1 MPAHHDGARP
11 NSASS
16 EFPPK
21 TRWSSAMPDTKAHKL
36 RDAPEPIG
44 APRLLNAAAWLETL
58 AALESEFKTALS
70 QTAASEQMPE
80 RHRGS

>member
-1 MPAHHDGARP
+1 MTDARP

-21 TRWSSAMPDTKAHKL
+21 TRWSSAMPDTKAYKL

-58 AALESEFKTALS
+58 AALETEFRTALS
-70 QTAASEQMPE
+70 QNASNEQSLDRRRE
-80 RHRGS
+80 S

>member
-1 MPAHHDGARP
+1 MPAHDDGARP

-16 EFPPK
+16 EFSPK
-21 TRWSSAMPDTKAHKL
+21 TRWSSAMPDTKAYKL

-58 AALESEFKTALS
+58 AALETEFRTALS
-70 QTAASEQMPE
+70 QNASNEQSLDRRRE
-80 RHRGS
+80 S

>member
-16 EFPPK
+16 EFSK
-21 TRWSSAMPDTKAHKL
+21 TRWSSAMPDTKAYKL

-44 APRLLNAAAWLETL
+44 APRVLNAAAWLETL

-70 QTAASEQMPE
+70 QNRSNERMPE
-80 RHRGS
+80 RQRGS

>member
-16 EFPPK
+16 EFSK
-21 TRWSSAMPDTKAHKL
+21 TRWSSAMPDTKAYKL

-58 AALESEFKTALS
+58 AALETEFKTALS
-70 QTAASEQMPE
+70 QNTSSEQMPE

>member
-1 MPAHHDGARP
+1 MTDARP

-21 TRWSSAMPDTKAHKL
+21 TRWSSAMPDTKAYKL

-58 AALESEFKTALS
+58 AALETEFKTALNQS
-70 QTAASEQMPE
+70 APASEQSLD
-80 RHRGS
+80 RRRGA

>member
-1 MPAHHDGARP
+1 MMTDARP

-21 TRWSSAMPDTKAHKL
+21 TRWSSAMPDTKSYKL

-58 AALESEFKTALS
+58 ATLEAQFKTALS
-70 QTAASEQMPE
+70 QHASAGEQNLD
-80 RHRGS
+80 RGRGS

>member
-1 MPAHHDGARP
+1 MTDARP

-21 TRWSSAMPDTKAHKL
+21 TGWSSAMPDTKAYKL
-36 RDAPEPIG
+36 RDAPEPIA
-44 APRLLNAAAWLETL
+44 APRLLNAAAWLERL
-58 AALESEFKTALS
+58 AALETEFKTALNQHAS
-70 QTAASEQMPE
+70 SEQMPE

>member
-1 MPAHHDGARP
+1 MMTDARP

-21 TRWSSAMPDTKAHKL
+21 TRWSSAMPDTKAYKL

-70 QTAASEQMPE
+70 QPTSSERMPE
-80 RHRGS
+80 RQRGS

>member
-1 MPAHHDGARP
+1 MPAHHDDARP

-16 EFPPK
+16 EFSK
-21 TRWSSAMPDTKAHKL
+21 TRWSSAMPDTKAYKL

-58 AALESEFKTALS
+58 AALEAEFKTALS
-70 QTAASEQMPE
+70 QNPPSERMPE
-80 RHRGS
+80 RQRGS

>member
-1 MPAHHDGARP
+1 MTDARP

-16 EFPPK
+16 EFSK
-21 TRWSSAMPDTKAHKL
+21 TRWSSAMPDTKAYKL

-58 AALESEFKTALS
+58 AALESEFKTLNQHTS
-70 QTAASEQMPE
+70 SERTPE
-80 RHRGS
+80 RQRGS

>member
-1 MPAHHDGARP
+1 MPAHHDHARP

-16 EFPPK
+16 EFSK
-21 TRWSSAMPDTKAHKL
+21 TRWSSAMPDTKAYKL
-36 RDAPEPIG
+36 RDAPEPTG

-70 QTAASEQMPE
+70 QNPSREQMPE
-80 RHRGS
+80 RQRGS